1 MSFKRV
7 LTDYWLSR
15 DKLKFYLCKRDDNF
29 QSCGE
34 IESMH
39 EFEIMKS

>member
-1 MSFKRV
+1 MRKRIYNV
-7 LTDYWLSR
+7 
-15 DKLKFYLCKRDDNF
+15 DNF

-39 EFEIMKS
+39 EFEFFRVKEHLYEIRWIWFIRK